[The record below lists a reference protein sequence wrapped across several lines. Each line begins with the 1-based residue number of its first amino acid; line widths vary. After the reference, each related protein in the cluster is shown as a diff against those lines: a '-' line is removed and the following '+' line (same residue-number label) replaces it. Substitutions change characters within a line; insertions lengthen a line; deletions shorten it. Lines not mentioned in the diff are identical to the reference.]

1 MQAMNAIKTGP
12 GHVPVQSHRVAID
25 FLLLA
30 AAAIMAG
37 LVTAAVAAALVILL
51 SASANAVTQT
61 RDDAPRR
68 GAGLGSPLLKTVLR
82 VDPKPPPPLNRIR
95 LVLLV
100 YSSS

>member
-1 MQAMNAIKTGP
+1 MQAMNAIKTRP

-51 SASANAVTQT
+51 SASANAATQT
-61 RDDAPRR
+61 RDDARLSWDT
-68 GAGLGSPLLKTVLR
+68 ASPAR
-82 VDPKPPPPLNRIR
+82 SSGPCRESIRNRLPHNR
-95 LVLLV
+95 
-100 YSSS
+100 